1 MEESDYYFNSLSDN
15 YNIPSNFSDMRFHAI
30 LFQES
35 ERNILRKLYFDF
47 TDISVIF
54 AFDFIHNLYD
64 NDFSKL
70 FLLTVCTL
78 KIWQA
83 PY

>member
-1 MEESDYYFNSLSDN
+1 MEESDYYSSSLPAN
-15 YNIPSNFSDMRFHAI
+15 YNIPSIVSDMRFHAI

-54 AFDFIHNLYD
+54 AFDFIDNLYD
-64 NDFSKL
+64 NNFSNL